1 MPRSYERRRPSATI
15 RESGG
20 ARFRGWTPADARTVL
35 FATSNENK
43 FAEASA
49 ILAGLG
55 IKCEMLRCELEEV
68 QSCSLPEIAA
78 RKAESAAAACGRE
91 WHVIAEDDGLFVDAL
106 RGFPGPYAAYVHET
120 VGAAALRRLLPR
132 GAPAAASFTSAVS
145 YEGPIRRAIG
155 GGRRREREQG
165 RRLGT
170 GERGRIVFMGEA
182 KGAIAARPRGS
193 GWGYDPVFV
202 PAGGKRTFAEM
213 GGSEKNAVSHRR
225 AALSGFAAWFA
236 ANASPSRGKRAG
248 LRTAGR

>member
-1 MPRSYERRRPSATI
+1 MPRSYERRRRREPAAI
-15 RESGG
+15 RDSGG
-20 ARFRGWTPADARTVL
+20 IGGRLRDWTPADARTVL

-55 IKCEMLRCELEEV
+55 IKTEMYRCELEEV
-68 QSCSLPEIAA
+68 QSRALPEIAA
-78 RKAESAAAACGRE
+78 RKAVSAAAACGGK

-106 RGFPGPYAAYVHET
+106 HGFPGPYAAYVHET

-132 GAPAAASFTSAVS
+132 GAPATASFTSAVA
-145 YEGPIRRAIG
+145 YEGPVRRAIG
-155 GGRRREREQG
+155 SGRRREREPG

-170 GERGRIVFMGEA
+170 GSRGRIVFVGEA
-182 KGAIAARPRGS
+182 KGKIAARPRGS

-202 PAGGKRTFAEM
+202 PSGGKRTFAEM
-213 GGSEKNAVSHRR
+213 GEAEKNAVSHRR

-236 ANASPSRGKRAG
+236 ANAAPVR
-248 LRTAGR
+248 

>member
-1 MPRSYERRRPSATI
+1 MPRSYERRRAPAIIWDT
-15 RESGG
+15 GG
-20 ARFRGWTPADARTVL
+20 AGGGRPRGWTPADACTVL

-55 IKCEMLRCELEEV
+55 VRAEMYRCELQEV
-68 QSCSLPEIAA
+68 QSRALPEIAA
-78 RKAESAAAACGRE
+78 RKAESAAAACGAK

-132 GAPAAASFTSAVS
+132 GAPATASFTSAVA

-155 GGRRREREQG
+155 GGRRREREAG

-170 GERGRIVFMGEA
+170 GRRGRIVFMGEA
-182 KGAIAARPRGS
+182 KGEIAARPRGS

-202 PAGGKRTFAEM
+202 PSGGKRTFAQM
-213 GGSEKNAVSHRR
+213 GEAEKNAVSHRR
-225 AALSGFAAWFA
+225 AALSDFAAWFA
-236 ANASPSRGKRAG
+236 ANAAPAQKGRAA
-248 LRTAGR
+248 R